1 MAVGDKKRE
10 RNTVIIFAFIVL
22 FIILV
27 IMYFDKRL
35 KDNEEAKNEVVFTDI
50 TFQVTGYYGNIYSLD
65 KVQKVELKDDS
76 PTVIEQISGVDQD
89 DFKRGDFETEEYG
102 KCRMYILKDEGPYIY
117 IYMDDL
123 LIVMDQWESEQA
135 YTVYNEFLEA
145 IQ

>member
-76 PTVIEQISGVDQD
+76 PTVIEQISGVAQD
-89 DFKRGDFETEEYG
+89 DFKR
-102 KCRMYILKDEGPYIY
+102 
-117 IYMDDL
+117 
-123 LIVMDQWESEQA
+123 S
-135 YTVYNEFLEA
+135 
-145 IQ
+145 